1 MTEESRSRHILKVI
15 SLLASVTLWFY
26 VLNSEPL
33 EVDKRLEL
41 TFINPTD
48 LAINVEVP
56 KTVRVKIKGSR
67 AFVQNIDLTGEKV
80 IVDLRDYPY
89 KQETFAVTFE
99 KSMVRLP
106 FGVEVL
112 DIEPKQV
119 VLSLDREI
127 RKVVPVRLRTVGEV
141 GKDLKLVERDFRP
154 AEFMIRGPYEVLKK
168 TTLLNSVPVD
178 LSTLEGKGELRLP
191 LEKIDQRIVIED
203 KKDIQFSYTVRPNK
217 ANLTLKNVAISFLT
231 THKKF
236 KSSVDKVALDV
247 LVSDDRKDALRESE
261 VKVIAEV
268 PDKARGNV
276 RVKLRAVLPDGVNLL
291 QIHPEFINVSL

>member
-15 SLLASVTLWFY
+15 SLFAAVTLWFY

-56 KTVRVKIKGSR
+56 KTVKVKVKGSR
-67 AFVQNIDLTGEKV
+67 AFVQNMDLTDEKV

-99 KSMVRLP
+99 KSMVRMP
-106 FGVEVL
+106 FGIEVL
-112 DIEPKQV
+112 DIEPKQI
-119 VLSLDREI
+119 VLSLEREI

-141 GKDLKLVERDFRP
+141 GKDLKLVEKDFSP
-154 AEFMIRGPYEVLKK
+154 GEFMIRGPYGVLKK

-178 LSTLEGKGELRLP
+178 LSTLEGKGEMRLP

-203 KKDIQFSYTVRPNK
+203 KKDIQFKYTVRPNK
-217 ANLTLKNVAISFLT
+217 ANLTLKNIAISYLT

-236 KSSVDKVALDV
+236 KSSEDKVALDV
-247 LVSDDRKDALRESE
+247 LVSEDRKDALRESE
-261 VKVIAEV
+261 VRVIAEI

-276 RVKLRAVLPDGVNLL
+276 RVKLRAELPDGVNLL